1 MAYWIHAK
9 KYTIIIINNDD
20 DVTWEYVLL
29 SLPTR
34 VIHNNMVFFF
44 LISVKLR
51 YHIHT

>member
-1 MAYWIHAK
+1 MWRTGYTPK

-34 VIHNNMVFFF
+34 VIHNNMVFF

-51 YHIHT
+51 YHILT